1 MVDSDVSSDDM
12 FEDTSVHLT
21 MGLDTHVWA
30 LTFAHLRW
38 SLLQRNELEFN
49 LEIENDKTYWDVVES
64 IPVGFLRKNDSW
76 HSCLEAIREGRSTV
90 PTEARQSIIDRTKEL
105 LVQLEPDRWRQQQE
119 GGGDD
124 NVTGEELPNND
135 SIGEVVD
142 YYIMSHLK
150 ELMEIQ
156 EEMFSGIK
164 MYEESSLIKAFQ
176 CSQRQNAV
184 MEKFGGFSKNKGV
197 EESFGQMRS
206 AREKKVFGS
215 SGGPS

>member
-1 MVDSDVSSDDM
+1 M
-12 FEDTSVHLT
+12 
-21 MGLDTHVWA
+21 
-30 LTFAHLRW
+30 
-38 SLLQRNELEFN
+38 
-49 LEIENDKTYWDVVES
+49 
-64 IPVGFLRKNDSW
+64 
-76 HSCLEAIREGRSTV
+76 
-90 PTEARQSIIDRTKEL
+90 
-105 LVQLEPDRWRQQQE
+105 QLEPDRWRQQQE